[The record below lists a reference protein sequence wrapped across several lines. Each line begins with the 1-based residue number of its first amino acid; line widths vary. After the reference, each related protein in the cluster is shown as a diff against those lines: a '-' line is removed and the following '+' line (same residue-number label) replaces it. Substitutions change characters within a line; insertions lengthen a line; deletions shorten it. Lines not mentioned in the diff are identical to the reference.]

1 MLCVGVRAT
10 TPTAHGPED
19 SVEDLMRLVRQMG
32 PEPLRWPAFD
42 EFVAYDSED
51 LNSTARFLASLKDS
65 DSDPFSKDLLKYI
78 RLPPIKVTNHPVD
91 PAGVV
96 DTKMP
101 NEVCFLLVRF
111 GVPSTYDGTISSPSQ
126 HQFYARF

>member
-78 RLPPIKVTNHPVD
+78 RLPPIKVTNHPI
-91 PAGVV
+91 P
-96 DTKMP
+96 K
-101 NEVCFLLVRF
+101 EF
-111 GVPSTYDGTISSPSQ
+111 G
-126 HQFYARF
+126 